1 MCTDRPFSTSLL
13 ADDDADAA
21 ILFLSSTADMAGS
34 VAYAAPS
41 AVIVPAA
48 VDTTLNAN
56 PITVS
61 AAKVRDGSTN
71 PALVTLG
78 AEATLPP
85 HVRPYGTPCGPSAP
99 VSRLFLRYTVDHVLT
114 EGTCCAACGAADCS
128 HCPYYTYTCA
138 RITTQ
143 RRAPCTTKYHERG
156 FESSCPD
163 CRAGKPPLATAREA
177 TP

>member
-1 MCTDRPFSTSLL
+1 MLCLCTDRPFSTSLL
-13 ADDDADAA
+13 ADDDADAS

-85 HVRPYGTPCGPSAP
+85 HVRPYAMPYGPSAP
-99 VSRLFLRYTVDHVLT
+99 VSRMF
-114 EGTCCAACGAADCS
+114 
-128 HCPYYTYTCA
+128 
-138 RITTQ
+138 Q
-143 RRAPCTTKYHERG
+143 
-156 FESSCPD
+156 
-163 CRAGKPPLATAREA
+163 TARSTSCIDGGDMLRSLRCHRLFSLPLLYLHLRWHYDPA
-177 TP
+177 QWPLHSQVPQRTI